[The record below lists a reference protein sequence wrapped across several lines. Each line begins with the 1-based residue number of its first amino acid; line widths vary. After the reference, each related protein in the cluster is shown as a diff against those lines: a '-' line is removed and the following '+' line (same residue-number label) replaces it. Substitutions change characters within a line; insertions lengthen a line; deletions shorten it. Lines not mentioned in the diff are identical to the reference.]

1 MSTVPVASRPR
12 AAFGFDDSA
21 RALIGRRLG
30 RASLYLLLA
39 LIVFVVAFPL
49 LFMVSTSF
57 KPKTEIYIQPPTLLP
72 IQWTLQNY
80 ADLFQL
86 TKFPYYYRNSIIVAG
101 GATFLSIIVGS
112 LAAYA
117 LSRFRYLGFGLYLR
131 VILFTYMLP
140 SVLLMIPLYVL
151 VVDVGLS
158 DTLLSLIIANST
170 SSLPFTIW
178 LLRSYFATI
187 PIDLEEAAM
196 IDGCGRFQAFLRVVL
211 PIAIPGI
218 IATSLFAFTA
228 AWNEFLYALIFIN
241 TDELRTLPVGLNS
254 WIGGGD
260 SQMDVWSML
269 LAGAVLTTA
278 PVLVFYGLV
287 QRHLVVDLSAGGTKA

>member
-30 RASLYLLLA
+30 RAFLYLLLA

-49 LFMVSTSF
+49 FFMVSTSF

-117 LSRFRYLGFGLYLR
+117 LSRFRFLGFGLYLR

-140 SVLLMIPLYVL
+140 SVLLMIPLYIL

>member
-1 MSTVPVASRPR
+1 MSTVPVASRSQTIL
-12 AAFGFDDSA
+12 GLDDSA
-21 RALIGRRLG
+21 RARIGRWLG
-30 RASLYLLLA
+30 RAFLYLLLA
-39 LIVFVVAFPL
+39 LVVFVVAFPL
-49 LFMVSTSF
+49 FWMISTSF

-72 IQWTLQNY
+72 LVWTLQNY
-80 ADLFQL
+80 VDLFQI

-101 GATFLSIIVGS
+101 GATLLSISVGS

-117 LSRFRYLGFGLYLR
+117 LSRFRLLGFGLYLR
-131 VILFTYMLP
+131 IILFTYMLP
-140 SVLLMIPLYVL
+140 SVMLMIPLYML
-151 VVDVGLS
+151 AVDVGLH
-158 DTLLSLIIANST
+158 DTLLALIIANST
-170 SSLPFTIW
+170 SALPFTIW

-187 PIDLEEAAM
+187 PAELEEAAM
-196 IDGCGRFQAFLRVVL
+196 IDGCGRLQAFYRVVL

-228 AWNEFLYALIFIN
+228 AWNEFLYALVFIN
-241 TDELRTLPVGLNS
+241 TDELRTLPVGINS
-254 WIGGGD
+254 WIGGAD

-278 PVLVFYGLV
+278 PVLVFYGIV

>member
-12 AAFGFDDSA
+12 AALGLDDSP
-21 RALIGRRLG
+21 RALIGRWLG
-30 RASLYLLLA
+30 RAFLYLLMV

-72 IQWTLQNY
+72 IRWTLQNY
-80 ADLFQL
+80 VDLFLL

>member
-1 MSTVPVASRPR
+1 MSTIPATRS
-12 AAFGFDDSA
+12 
-21 RALIGRRLG
+21 RALVGLEDNTRARVVRVLG
-30 RASLYLLLA
+30 RASLYLLMA

-49 LFMVSTSF
+49 FWMISTSF
-57 KPKTEIYIQPPTLLP
+57 KPKTEIYVTPPTLLP
-72 IQWTLQNY
+72 MTWTLQNY
-80 ADLFQL
+80 VDLFWI
-86 TKFPYYYRNSIIVAG
+86 TKFGYYYRNSLIVAG
-101 GATFLSIIVGS
+101 GATLLSISVGS

-117 LSRFRYLGFGLYLR
+117 LSRFRFLGFALYMR

-151 VVDVGLS
+151 AVDVGLQ
-158 DTLLSLIIANST
+158 DTLLGLVIANST
-170 SSLPFTIW
+170 SALPFTIW
-178 LLRSYFATI
+178 LLRSYFRTI
-187 PIDLEEAAM
+187 PVELEEAAM
-196 IDGCGRFQAFLRVVL
+196 IDGCGRFGAFYRVVL
-211 PIAIPGI
+211 PLALPGI

-228 AWNEFLYALIFIN
+228 AWNEFLYALVFIN

-269 LAGAVLTTA
+269 LAAAVLTTA